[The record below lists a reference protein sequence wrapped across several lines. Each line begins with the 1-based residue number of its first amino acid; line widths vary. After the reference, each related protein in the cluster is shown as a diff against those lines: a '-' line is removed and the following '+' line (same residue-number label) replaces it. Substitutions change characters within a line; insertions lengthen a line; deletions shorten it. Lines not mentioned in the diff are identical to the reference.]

1 MNEDFEITPSKSD
14 LGALFFFG
22 SEKQKYQ
29 VSTVIYYMMLL
40 LKYDLIKLSRESE
53 ECK

>member
-1 MNEDFEITPSKSD
+1 MNEEFEILTSD
-14 LGALFFFG
+14 LLSIFTIG

-29 VSTVIYYMMLL
+29 AATVVYYMMLL
-40 LKYDLIKLSRESE
+40 LKYDLIKLRSK

>member
-1 MNEDFEITPSKSD
+1 MNEDFEITPLTSD
-14 LGALFFFG
+14 LEALFFFG

-29 VSTVIYYMMLL
+29 VSAVIYYMTLL
-40 LKYDLIKLSRESE
+40 LKYDLIKLRSE

>member
-1 MNEDFEITPSKSD
+1 MNEDFEITPLKSD
-14 LGALFFFG
+14 LEALFFFG

>member
-1 MNEDFEITPSKSD
+1 MDEDFEITPLTSD
-14 LGALFFFG
+14 LEAMFFFG

-40 LKYDLIKLSRESE
+40 LRYDLIKLRSE